1 MSTKRQTISPEKK
14 FKIVVEILR
23 SQQTLNEI
31 ASKYKVHPTLITRW
45 KKHFFESGPSLF
57 LDGRRKIARDD
68 RDEKIEQLCK
78 IIGQQE
84 YDIEWLK
91 KNTELSIEQRRD
103 MIEPSNPKISIDH
116 QCELLGL
123 GRSTF
128 YYQPWVWNE
137 AALKVM
143 KVIDEVFTQYPF
155 YGKRTIKIISQTKSL
170 LKN

>member
-1 MSTKRQTISPEKK
+1 MSTERQTISPEKK

-23 SQQTLNEI
+23 GQQTLKEI

-57 LDGRRKIARDD
+57 FDGRRKITRDD

-91 KNTELSIEQRRD
+91 KKHGITD
-103 MIEPSNPKISIDH
+103 
-116 QCELLGL
+116 
-123 GRSTF
+123 
-128 YYQPWVWNE
+128 
-137 AALKVM
+137 
-143 KVIDEVFTQYPF
+143 
-155 YGKRTIKIISQTKSL
+155 
-170 LKN
+170 